1 MTQPPLT
8 ARHAYLQREI
18 AEQEKTGLSA
28 SAFCQAR
35 GIGLASFYAWR
46 RRLAGNAPVRF
57 ALVETGATQEAL
69 ELLWPTGERL
79 RISAGVDLATLRMV
93 LAAMRA

>member
-1 MTQPPLT
+1 MTQPQPT
-8 ARHAYLQREI
+8 SRREYWQRQI

-28 SAFCQAR
+28 SAFCGAR
-35 GIGLASFYAWR
+35 GIALASFYAWR

-79 RISAGVDLATLRMV
+79 RIAAGVDLATLRTV
-93 LAAMRA
+93 LAALRA

>member
-1 MTQPPLT
+1 MRQSLPTPRLEYWEHQ
-8 ARHAYLQREI
+8 I

-35 GIGLASFYAWR
+35 GIGLASFCAWR

-69 ELLWPTGERL
+69 ELLWPTG
-79 RISAGVDLATLRMV
+79 
-93 LAAMRA
+93 

>member
-1 MTQPPLT
+1 MRQPLPT
-8 ARHAYLQREI
+8 ARREYWEHQI

-28 SAFCQAR
+28 PAFCQAR

-79 RISAGVDLATLRMV
+79 RISAGVDLATLRTV

>member
-1 MTQPPLT
+1 MTQPPPP
-8 ARHAYLQREI
+8 RRREYWQRQI
-18 AEQEKTGLSA
+18 GEQEKTGRTA
-28 SAFCQAR
+28 SAFCRAR
-35 GIGLASFYAWR
+35 GISLPSFYAWR
-46 RRLAGNAPVRF
+46 RRLPADAPVRF

-79 RISAGVDLATLRMV
+79 RITAGVDLATLRMV

>member
-1 MTQPPLT
+1 MRQSPPT
-8 ARHAYLQREI
+8 PRREYWQRQI

-93 LAAMRA
+93 LAAMRP

>member
-1 MTQPPLT
+1 MRQSPPT
-8 ARHAYLQREI
+8 PRREYWQRQI

-35 GIGLASFYAWR
+35 GIGLAAFYAWR

-57 ALVETGATQEAL
+57 ALVEAGATQEAL

-93 LAAMRA
+93 LAAMRP